1 MNKKIMTKWVKALR
15 SGKYRKTREVLC
27 KVAENG
33 NKSWCCLGVLTDLYN
48 KEHKQDPIEID
59 ACDTDLPYAVKE
71 WSNMGSYQ
79 GSLPCGYGNLPVT
92 SLAELNDCKN
102 SKRSFKRMA
111 DIIEK
116 NWEQL

>member
-1 MNKKIMTKWVKALR
+1 MHKKIANKWVTALR
-15 SGKYRKTREVLC
+15 SEKYRKTTAQLC

-48 KEHKQDPIEID
+48 KEHKQDPIEIEGD
-59 ACDTDLPYAVKE
+59 EYLPYSVQR
-71 WSNMGSYQ
+71 WSGMCSWSGELQYN
-79 GSLPCGYGNLPVT
+79 NAAT
-92 SLAELNDCKN
+92 SLSELNDCKK
-102 SKRSFKRMA
+102 SKRSFKRIA

>member
-1 MNKKIMTKWVKALR
+1 MDKKIMKKWVKALR
-15 SGKYRKTREVLC
+15 SGKYRKTTGNLC

-48 KEHKQDPIEID
+48 KEHKQDPIEIEAED
-59 ACDTDLPYAVKE
+59 EDLPYSVEE
-71 WSNMGSYQ
+71 WSGMKSSCGA
-79 GSLPCGYGNLPVT
+79 LPYGYGNRPVT
-92 SLAELNDCKN
+92 SLAELNDCAN
-102 SKRSFKRMA
+102 SKRSFKRIA

>member
-1 MNKKIMTKWVKALR
+1 MHKKIANKWVTALR
-15 SGKYRKTREVLC
+15 SEKYRKTTAQLC

-48 KEHKQDPIEID
+48 KEHKQERIEIYAED
-59 ACDTDLPYAVKE
+59 DNLPYSVE
-71 WSNMGSYQ
+71 VWSGMQSSL
-79 GSLPCGYGNLPVT
+79 GSLSYGVYNSPT
-92 SLAELNDCKN
+92 SLADLNDCTN
-102 SKRSFKRMA
+102 SKRSFKRIA

>member
-1 MNKKIMTKWVKALR
+1 MKKWVKALR

-48 KEHKQDPIEID
+48 KEHKQDPIEIEAED
-59 ACDTDLPYAVKE
+59 ADLPFCVQE
-71 WSNMGSYQ
+71 WSGMRSYD
-79 GSLPCGYGNLPVT
+79 GRIPYGYGNQSVT
-92 SLAELNDCKN
+92 SLAELNDCTK

-111 DIIEK
+111 DIIEN
-116 NWEQL
+116 NWKVL

>member
-1 MNKKIMTKWVKALR
+1 MDKKIMKKWVKALR
-15 SGKYRKTREVLC
+15 FGKYCKTREVLC

-59 ACDTDLPYAVKE
+59 ALDAELSYEVKE
-71 WSNMGSYQ
+71 WSGMGSCD
-79 GSLPCGYGNLPVT
+79 GNLPYGYGNQSIT
-92 SLAELNDCKN
+92 SLAELNDCKK

-116 NWEQL
+116 NWKEL

>member
-1 MNKKIMTKWVKALR
+1 MHKKIANKWVTALR
-15 SGKYRKTREVLC
+15 SGKYRKTTGELC

-59 ACDTDLPYAVKE
+59 EGDEDLPDSAEK
-71 WSNMGSYQ
+71 WSGMWSCSGKLQYN
-79 GSLPCGYGNLPVT
+79 NAVT
-92 SLAELNDCKN
+92 SLAELNDCKK
-102 SKRSFKRMA
+102 SKRSFKRIA